1 MKVKFFSILVS
12 IVFIPVAMLGQYLGF
27 YLGKILYFI
36 YERIMFLNMPD
47 FLISMAPVVI
57 SGFIAGYV
65 AAKAVQ
71 FIYKNYSINFCLI
84 IPGLLILASLA
95 GTLLNPESSKTTLEI
110 ISVVLREIVTL
121 SLFYVTLKSENPN
134 LKN

>member
-47 FLISMAPVVI
+47 FLITMAPVVI

-71 FIYKNYSINFCLI
+71 LIYKNYNINFSLI
-84 IPGLLILASLA
+84 IPGLLILVSLA
-95 GTLLNPESSKTTLEI
+95 GTFLNPESSKTTLEI

-121 SLFYVTLKSENPN
+121 GLFYVTLKSENPN
-134 LKN
+134 LNN

>member
-65 AAKAVQ
+65 AAKTVQ

-121 SLFYVTLKSENPN
+121 GLFYVTLKSENPN

>member
-47 FLISMAPVVI
+47 FLITMAPVVI

-71 FIYKNYSINFCLI
+71 LIYKNYNINFSLI
-84 IPGLLILASLA
+84 IPGLLILVSLA

-121 SLFYVTLKSENPN
+121 GLFYVTLKSENPN
-134 LKN
+134 LNN

>member
-1 MKVKFFSILVS
+1 MKVKFLSILVS

-47 FLISMAPVVI
+47 FLITMAPVVI

-71 FIYKNYSINFCLI
+71 IIYKNYNINFCLI

-121 SLFYVTLKSENPN
+121 GLFYVTLKSENPN
-134 LKN
+134 LNN

>member
-47 FLISMAPVVI
+47 FLGVTFLGS
-57 SGFIAGYV
+57 SAGV
-65 AAKAVQ
+65 LFEK
-71 FIYKNYSINFCLI
+71 
-84 IPGLLILASLA
+84 LLL
-95 GTLLNPESSKTTLEI
+95 
-110 ISVVLREIVTL
+110 
-121 SLFYVTLKSENPN
+121 
-134 LKN
+134 